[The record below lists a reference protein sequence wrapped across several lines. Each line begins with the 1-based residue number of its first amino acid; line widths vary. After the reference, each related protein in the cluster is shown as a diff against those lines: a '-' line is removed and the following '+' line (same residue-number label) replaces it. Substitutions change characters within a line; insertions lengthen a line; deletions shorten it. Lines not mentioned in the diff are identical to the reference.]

1 MFFFVVS
8 AIEAKQLLKVFTIS
22 YGLVIVS
29 PLSRESTVG
38 TWDATV
44 FREIRD
50 LFFIRV
56 ESKFLY
62 FLYLVWNS
70 SFSTGSFLLMKFV
83 SNLFFTDID
92 FCKPKVIQG
101 LDLNF
106 SLYH

>member
-50 LFFIRV
+50 LIPFHIYY
-56 ESKFLY
+56 SKPVY
-62 FLYLVWNS
+62 FS
-70 SFSTGSFLLMKFV
+70 S
-83 SNLFFTDID
+83 
-92 FCKPKVIQG
+92 
-101 LDLNF
+101 
-106 SLYH
+106 